1 MTFSI
6 FRRKEFLSN
15 DLSLVHTLLFKIIYL
30 AEIKHT
36 YNDNKRCAIFNW
48 FWNESHVN
56 QCYIGNISLACLD

>member
-36 YNDNKRCAIFNW
+36 YNDNKWCAILNW
-48 FWNESHVN
+48 FWNE
-56 QCYIGNISLACLD
+56 